1 MNMDSPSKYT
11 LAELEAILKKERPH
25 LILIDNEVQKVD
37 NGIVSVDIRIHQ
49 GRVTDIA
56 LKQVTRIVLN

>member
-1 MNMDSPSKYT
+1 MDSPSKYT